1 MMKQRFIPALILV
14 AALTVSGCAGI
25 NDVSRDVGIDVLPVA
40 NSIEIRDWDVVGVE
54 VNVPRTLTSSEAN
67 TIKPRA
73 DIVWREDPIG
83 DRHAQVDALIT
94 AAVEPAFD
102 AMSGSIPVIVSLDV
116 TRFHAQTQRVRYTFG
131 GEHEVE
137 FVMTVRH
144 AETGEILSGP
154 SDIDLTFDALG
165 GDDAVAADA
174 RGETQ
179 GVRITQR
186 LVNWVNAEFIGPA
199 PAPLFAD
206 AS

>member
-1 MMKQRFIPALILV
+1 MMKQRFIPALILA

-40 NSIEIRDWDVVGVE
+40 NSIEIHDWDVVGVE

-131 GEHEVE
+131 GAHEVE

>member
-40 NSIEIRDWDVVGVE
+40 NSIEIRDWDVTGVE

-94 AAVEPAFD
+94 AAVEPAFA

-154 SDIDLTFDALG
+154 SDIDLTFNALG

-179 GVRITQR
+179 GIRITQR